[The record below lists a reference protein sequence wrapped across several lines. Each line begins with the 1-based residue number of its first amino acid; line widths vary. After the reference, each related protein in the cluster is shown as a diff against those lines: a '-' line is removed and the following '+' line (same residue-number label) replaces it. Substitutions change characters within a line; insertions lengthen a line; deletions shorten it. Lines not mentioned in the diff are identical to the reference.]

1 MKRIT
6 LTVFIT
12 LFILLGI
19 AGCEDNIHDATTP
32 TTSAAVSETSFA
44 ESPSEFIDDKS
55 DNVPEKSTE
64 SEYSQTQPIAS
75 GSESSETIHSESDE
89 SSTSEEA
96 FQQSSKE
103 ETGKKDENP
112 SIPQAPIE
120 EDTGE
125 LSTAGSD
132 PEELHPEASTPSNES
147 AEESSVPETYKTE
160 TSAPEPSEENKEEAS
175 IPESSDLPQ
184 PDASDI
190 FDEIEPDESE
200 SEASESSEVSEED
213 SFIPE
218 PNEDESSA
226 PESSEGNETSLPE
239 ESTLPEGA
247 SSTDTSEPDDVLL
260 TEQDHNRIMSEV
272 ISYAE
277 SYSDK
282 GFVFDRNESMT
293 FGWDVGFMGTPRVKY
308 DGVDGVIKMLKHHID
323 LIYQTSTDPMYGLT
337 TNYMTYKI
345 EQVIVDGDLAYVVIY
360 GG

>member
-1 MKRIT
+1 MKRII
-6 LTVFIT
+6 LTVFFT

-19 AGCEDNIHDATTP
+19 AGCEDGVRDDTAP
-32 TTSAAVSETSFA
+32 MTSAAESDALFA
-44 ESPSEFIDDKS
+44 ESPSEFINDKS

-64 SEYSQTQPIAS
+64 TEYSQTQPIAS
-75 GSESSETIHSESDE
+75 ASESCEAIHSESDE

-103 ETGKKDENP
+103 ETGEKDEGP
-112 SIPQAPIE
+112 SIPQDPIE
-120 EDTGE
+120 EESWD
-125 LSTAGSD
+125 LSTVGSE
-132 PEELHPEASTPSNES
+132 PEELPTEASTPSNES
-147 AEESSVPETYKTE
+147 AEESSVPETNETE
-160 TSAPEPSEENKEEAS
+160 TSAPELSEENKEEAS
-175 IPESSDLPQ
+175 IPEASDLPQ
-184 PDASDI
+184 PDISDI
-190 FDEIEPDESE
+190 SDESE
-200 SEASESSEVSEED
+200 ADESEAEVSESSEVSEED
-213 SFIPE
+213 SFILE

-226 PESSEGNETSLPE
+226 PESSEENETSLPE
-239 ESTLPEGA
+239 ESTLPERA
-247 SSTDTSEPDDVLL
+247 SSPDTSEPDDVLL

-277 SYSDK
+277 SYSAK
-282 GFVFDRNESMT
+282 GFVFEWNGSMT
-293 FGWDVGFMGTPRVKY
+293 FEWDVGFMGTPRVKY

>member
-1 MKRIT
+1 MKRII
-6 LTVFIT
+6 LTVFFT

-19 AGCEDNIHDATTP
+19 AGCEDGIRDATAP
-32 TTSAAVSETSFA
+32 MTSAVVSETSFA
-44 ESPSEFIDDKS
+44 ESPSEFIDGKS
-55 DNVPEKSTE
+55 DNVPEKSTVT
-64 SEYSQTQPIAS
+64 EYSQTQSMAL
-75 GSESSETIHSESDE
+75 GSESSETIHSESAE

-103 ETGKKDENP
+103 ETGEKDEGS

-120 EDTGE
+120 EESGA
-125 LSTAGSD
+125 LSTAGSE
-132 PEELHPEASTPSNES
+132 PEELHPEASAPSNES

-160 TSAPEPSEENKEEAS
+160 TSVPEPSEENKEEAS
-175 IPESSDLPQ
+175 IPEQSDLPQ

-200 SEASESSEVSEED
+200 IEVSESSEASEEN
-213 SFIPE
+213 SFISE
-218 PNEDESSA
+218 PNEEESSA
-226 PESSEGNETSLPE
+226 PESSEENETSFPE
-239 ESTLPEGA
+239 ESTLPEG
-247 SSTDTSEPDDVLL
+247 SSSPDTSEPDDVLL

-272 ISYAE
+272 IAYAE
-277 SYSDK
+277 SYSSK
-282 GFVFDRNESMT
+282 GFVFGWNELMT